1 LRLKITYAFDGRF
14 SDAATGNPQGDDSMF
29 ARALLVAVLV
39 FFSAA
44 LESGANDWIFD
55 YGPYSANKKG
65 HRVDQYKKNK
75 AAVKIPYS
83 KYFSNDGPSP
93 YIPYWYWQDE
103 LGPLNGFYGG
113 GGGYGGGMYGGGISG
128 TIPISNPFGGFAIP

>member
-1 LRLKITYAFDGRF
+1 MA
-14 SDAATGNPQGDDSMF
+14 SVHSPQSGKFAGDDSML
-29 ARALLVAVLV
+29 ARAWIVAVVV
-39 FFSAA
+39 FLGAVSPAW
-44 LESGANDWIFD
+44 ANDWIFD
-55 YGPYSANKKG
+55 YGPYSTNKQG

-93 YIPYWYWQDE
+93 YIPYWYYQDE

-113 GGGYGGGMYGGGISG
+113 GSVYGGGTNGI
-128 TIPISNPFGGFAIP
+128 IPITGSAFGGFAIP